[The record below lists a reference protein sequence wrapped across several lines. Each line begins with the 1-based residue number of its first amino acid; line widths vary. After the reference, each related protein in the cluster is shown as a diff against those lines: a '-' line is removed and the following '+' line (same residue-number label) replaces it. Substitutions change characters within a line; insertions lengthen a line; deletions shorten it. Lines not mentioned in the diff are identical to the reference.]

1 LIQTAAEYSLRRE
14 RSPEELTEAME
25 TILRES
31 QRTSQLVENLLL
43 LARAD
48 SGDTVTLGSVRL
60 DIAVREAAERLKQFA
75 ASKNIRI
82 TENLDGGTF
91 YVTSDPTLM
100 QRMLFIL
107 IENAVKYTPENGSV
121 TLDLRASGNDVI
133 VGVTDTGIGIAPED
147 LPRVFDRFWRADK
160 VRSREMGGTG
170 LGLSIAKSIVEK
182 SGGTI
187 HVESVVGQGS
197 RFEVRLPRSQGSLKA
212 LQQTLKISTLIL

>member
-1 LIQTAAEYSLRRE
+1 
-14 RSPEELTEAME
+14 
-25 TILRES
+25 
-31 QRTSQLVENLLL
+31 
-43 LARAD
+43 
-48 SGDTVTLGSVRL
+48 
-60 DIAVREAAERLKQFA
+60 
-75 ASKNIRI
+75 
-82 TENLDGGTF
+82 
-91 YVTSDPTLM
+91 M